1 MDTDS
6 SKAVMANNK
15 EAMVRVSRVAT
26 VSSRAAM
33 VSSRAVMVSSRAA
46 MVRVSREVREATAT
60 ETRIG
65 TTIR

>member
-15 EAMVRVSRVAT
+15 EAMVRVSR
-26 VSSRAAM
+26 AAM
-33 VSSRAVMVSSRAA
+33 VSSRAATVSSRAVMA
-46 MVRVSREVREATAT
+46 IMDVKATKEVTAT

>member
-15 EAMVRVSRVAT
+15 EAMVRV
-26 VSSRAAM
+26 SRAAM